1 MLVIECQNFDYKK
14 EDRKNF
20 RNVTNTAYTYMAQ
33 TPNIVST
40 QELRRCEDLKDY
52 KYYICFL
59 CDAVTL
65 TTRHLRI
72 STIRCPL

>member
-52 KYYICFL
+52 KYYIRFL
-59 CDAVTL
+59 CEAVTL